1 MKKHKKHE
9 KCSLNSN
16 FGSDDTRFR
25 KRGTWAGVFIL
36 TEKSTNKNLNCTLR
50 IVHDKTK
57 DIEHAKHDLQKINRP
72 SHPAYAERPRTRMA
86 KGSQSSIFDRLSKTE
101 TYASKRLKEKRQTV
115 KDGGRPLFQIELDS
129 QPSTSSDDIP
139 AIKSSDSGG
148 SKMSRSTNLTCMS
161 SASSVA
167 SGKSFRTARSTTSTR
182 QGSIFDRLYK
192 TGTSS
197 SLRKH
202 KKSDTYDDTKDKAFH
217 AQDLLRDYGKGSTR
231 IAIDKV

>member
-1 MKKHKKHE
+1 
-9 KCSLNSN
+9 
-16 FGSDDTRFR
+16 
-25 KRGTWAGVFIL
+25 
-36 TEKSTNKNLNCTLR
+36 
-50 IVHDKTK
+50 
-57 DIEHAKHDLQKINRP
+57 
-72 SHPAYAERPRTRMA
+72 MA
-86 KGSQSSIFDRLSKTE
+86 KGSQSNIFDRLSKTE

-129 QPSTSSDDIP
+129 RSSTSSSDGIP
-139 AIKSSDSGG
+139 ATKSSDSGG
-148 SKMSRSTNLTCMS
+148 SKMSRSTNLTCVS

-167 SGKSFRTARSTTSTR
+167 SGKSFSAARSTTSTR

-231 IAIDKV
+231 VATGKI